1 MEAAKKK
8 LRELLENLFQFDCAD
23 LDFGVYRIL
32 NLRRDEFKRFLNDDL
47 LPQVENELR
56 GIAGIDRT
64 ALERQLLDVE
74 SSAKAMGIAD
84 PTAVPKWKEIRAQL
98 DAAPDVKAL
107 AKEVFSDLATFFSR
121 YYDDGDFMARPRYSE
136 RLYSIPYDGSEV
148 KLHWANADQHFVKT
162 MEFFL
167 NYEARVGNR
176 TLRFVLSL
184 QMVLIHQLLPFCDL
198 QLLQDYLPP
207 LEM

>member
-64 ALERQLLDVE
+64 ALACNPRRTWV
-74 SSAKAMGIAD
+74 GH
-84 PTAVPKWKEIRAQL
+84 
-98 DAAPDVKAL
+98 
-107 AKEVFSDLATFFSR
+107 SR
-121 YYDDGDFMARPRYSE
+121 T
-136 RLYSIPYDGSEV
+136 
-148 KLHWANADQHFVKT
+148 W
-162 MEFFL
+162 
-167 NYEARVGNR
+167 
-176 TLRFVLSL
+176 
-184 QMVLIHQLLPFCDL
+184 
-198 QLLQDYLPP
+198 
-207 LEM
+207 